1 MHLWMNMEIKR
12 WSCSFLTNHYSF
24 FILVH
29 ALMKKFTFW
38 IERGASIKLMTADD
52 IAPFIIIPQLPTRAR
67 HPQLTETRDSE
78 PEPRKPRT
86 FRDLT
91 DHLHCPRC
99 PLVHQPISGLPL
111 VKSCPLTIWRQRNK
125 CCDGALWHPAFG
137 KCLFWTHIVIIWLLA
152 IDSTEKVNGSI

>member
-1 MHLWMNMEIKR
+1 
-12 WSCSFLTNHYSF
+12 
-24 FILVH
+24 
-29 ALMKKFTFW
+29 
-38 IERGASIKLMTADD
+38 MTADD
-52 IAPFIIIPQLPTRAR
+52 IAPFIIIPELPTRAR

-99 PLVHQPISGLPL
+99 PLVHKPISELPL

-125 CCDGALWHPAFG
+125 CCDGTWDTLTSGLWQMFVLDPHCDNMTFSYRQYRKSIRFALKPRA
-137 KCLFWTHIVIIWLLA
+137 CV
-152 IDSTEKVNGSI
+152 